1 MNQTLILY
9 PAVAMF
15 FLSIGCIFSMGLA
28 RFLAIHKGE
37 VKISFYSTYTK
48 GTQPA
53 RLHVLARH
61 VQNHF
66 EVPPMFYAVTILL
79 YVTEAV
85 STATVAL
92 AWSFFA
98 ARVCHTLIHLGRNN
112 VSQRFFMFGFS
123 LLCLTGLWGLL
134 LVNLLSNA
142 S

>member
-9 PAVAMF
+9 PAIAMF

-28 RFLAIHKGE
+28 RFRAIHNRE

-48 GTQPA
+48 GSQPA
-53 RLHVLARH
+53 RLHLLARH

-66 EVPPMFYAVTILL
+66 EVPPMFYAATILL

-85 STATVAL
+85 IASTLVL

-98 ARVCHTLIHLGRNN
+98 ARVLHTFIHLGRNN

-123 LLCLTGLWGLL
+123 LLCLTGLWALL
-134 LVNLLSNA
+134 LIALLSR
-142 S
+142 